1 VKEGYFLED
10 RREVE
15 LTVDVYSKNGSKV
28 EFKRG
33 IIIYVRTSE
42 NNHS

>member
-1 VKEGYFLED
+1 LED

-28 EFKRG
+28 EFERG
-33 IIIYVRTSE
+33 IIIDVRTNE